1 MKIKIV
7 LTAFFLIV
15 FHSISAQPIF
25 EKWVTIKEF
34 NAILSQTFQLAQTG
48 NLEPIKLRSEELM
61 NKATDLLKL
70 DIPAEFRTKTILSSA
85 EKLQVKSKRLHQL
98 IVTKAVDAEI
108 LKSLTELHQILQEM
122 TGVYTDDK
130 KIISQNPN

>member
-34 NAILSQTFQLAQTG
+34 NAILSQTFQPAQTG

-61 NKATDLLKL
+61 NKTADLLKL

-85 EKLQVKSKRLHQL
+85 EKLQVKSKILHQL
-98 IVTKAVDAEI
+98 IITKVADAEI

-130 KIISQNPN
+130 K

>member
-7 LTAFFLIV
+7 ITAFFLIL

-34 NAILSQTFQLAQTG
+34 NAVLSQTFQPAQTG
-48 NLEPIKLRSEELM
+48 NLEPVKLRSEELM
-61 NKATDLLKL
+61 NKAADLLKL

-98 IVTKAVDAEI
+98 IVSKAADAEI

-130 KIISQNPN
+130 K

>member
-7 LTAFFLIV
+7 ITAFFLIV

-25 EKWVTIKEF
+25 EKWVTVKEF
-34 NAILSQTFQLAQTG
+34 NDVLSQTFQPAQTG
-48 NLEPIKLRSEELM
+48 NFEPIKLRSEELM
-61 NKATDLLKL
+61 NKAADLLKL

-85 EKLQVKSKRLHQL
+85 EKLQIKSKKLHQL
-98 IVTKAVDAEI
+98 IISKATDAEV

-130 KIISQNPN
+130 K

>member
-34 NAILSQTFQLAQTG
+34 NAILSHTFQPAQTG

>member
-25 EKWVTIKEF
+25 EKWVSIKEF
-34 NAILSQTFQLAQTG
+34 NAILSQTFQPAQTG
-48 NLEPIKLRSEELM
+48 NLEPVKLRSEELM
-61 NKATDLLKL
+61 NKAADLLKL

-85 EKLQVKSKRLHQL
+85 EKLQVKSKILHQL
-98 IVTKAVDAEI
+98 IITKVADAEI
-108 LKSLTELHQILQEM
+108 LKSLTELHQILQEI

>member
-34 NAILSQTFQLAQTG
+34 NDVLSQTFQPTQTG

-61 NKATDLLKL
+61 NKAADLLKS
-70 DIPAEFRTKTILSSA
+70 DIPAEFRTKNILSSA
-85 EKLQVKSKRLHQL
+85 EKLQIKSKILHQL
-98 IVTKAVDAEI
+98 IVTKVADAEI
-108 LKSLTELHQILQEM
+108 LKSLTELHQILQEI
-122 TGVYTDDK
+122 TDVYTDDK
-130 KIISQNPN
+130 K

>member
-34 NAILSQTFQLAQTG
+34 NDVLSQTFQPTQTG

-61 NKATDLLKL
+61 NKAADLLKL
-70 DIPAEFRTKTILSSA
+70 DIPAEFRTKNILSSA
-85 EKLQVKSKRLHQL
+85 EKLQIKSKKLHQL
-98 IVTKAVDAEI
+98 IISKVADAEI

-130 KIISQNPN
+130 K